1 MSAPNPCQTCSRR
14 KFIGSLAA
22 ACGAISTWVP
32 GSALAQETPPLDL
45 NQVLPLR
52 IADFPALQQEG
63 GSLMLTPD
71 GGTTVLMINRG
82 AGNQIYVMDP
92 TCRHAACRVD
102 RYDPIS
108 RQTSCPCHGST
119 YAIDGEVTN
128 GPARD
133 NLIGYPSR
141 FENGILEVEL
151 PEFSFGFTSMVFART
166 AGGRTRLALTF
177 ATRNLSLYR
186 IRGAAAPA
194 GPFAP
199 ASFATTLEGA
209 LDRTQLEGNGDPK
222 TVYVD
227 AEGPRGFFAL
237 ELVLFEVG

>member
-1 MSAPNPCQTCSRR
+1 MGN
-14 KFIGSLAA
+14 LAA
-22 ACGAISTWVP
+22 ACGALSAWVP
-32 GSALAQETPPLDL
+32 GAGRAQNAPPLDL
-45 NQVLPLR
+45 SRVLPLR

-63 GSLMLTPD
+63 GSLLLTPD

-82 AGNQIYVMDP
+82 AGNQIFVMDP

-108 RQTSCPCHGST
+108 RQTTCPCHGST

-141 FENGILEVEL
+141 FADGVLEVEL
-151 PEFSFGFTSMVFART
+151 PEFSFGFTTLSFKRT
-166 AGGRTRLALTF
+166 AGGSTRLALTF
-177 ATRNLSLYR
+177 PTQNLSVYR
-186 IRGAAAPA
+186 IRGGPTPA
-194 GPFAP
+194 GPFGP
-199 ASFATTLEGA
+199 ASFSLTLDGA
-209 LDRTQLEGNGDPK
+209 LDRTQLAGDGDPK

-227 AEGPRGFFAL
+227 ATGPRGFFAL
-237 ELVLFEVG
+237 ELILFEVS